1 MNTLEQIADLEKQY
15 LLQTYNRYPIAFSR
29 GKGVF
34 LFDLEGKRYLDF
46 VSGLGVNALGHAHP
60 RIVKAIREQAAML
73 VHISN
78 LYYHEYQGPLAEK
91 LCKLSGLNRAF
102 FSNSG
107 TEAIEGSIKLAR
119 LAGHRAGGAAKSRL
133 VALDGSYHGRT
144 FGALSLTGQD
154 KHRKGFEPLLEEV
167 TFVKQNDL
175 ASLRAAISDETC
187 AIVLEPVFGEGGI
200 YECSVEF
207 LQECRALAD
216 RHRAALIFDEIQCGL
231 GRTGTMFAFQS
242 FGVTPDIVAIA
253 KPIAAGLPLGAFIA
267 KEEFAS
273 AISPGQHGTTF
284 GGGPLA
290 CRVALEFLAI
300 VEEEKLLENVNKV
313 GAYLHQ
319 ELNALADRHHAALI
333 FDEIQC
339 GLGRTGTMFAFQS
352 FGVTPDIVAIAKP
365 IAAGLPLG
373 AFLAKEE
380 FASAISPGQHGT
392 TFGGGPLACRVA
404 LEFLAIVEEEK
415 LLENV
420 NKVGAYLQQELKALA
435 EKSAAAREVRGRGF
449 IQGIELEIPARPIVD
464 AGLAEGVLFNSTQD
478 TVVRFLPPFLLEE
491 KHVDKGIRVLKKL
504 LGKKRKKAA

>member
-1 MNTLEQIADLEKQY
+1 MNTLEQIAELERQY

-60 RIVKAIREQAAML
+60 RIVKAIREQAAKL
-73 VHISN
+73 VHIST

-175 ASLRAAISDETC
+175 ESLRSAISDETC

-231 GRTGTMFAFQS
+231 GRTGT
-242 FGVTPDIVAIA
+242 I
-253 KPIAAGLPLGAFIA
+253 
-267 KEEFAS
+267 
-273 AISPGQHGTTF
+273 
-284 GGGPLA
+284 
-290 CRVALEFLAI
+290 
-300 VEEEKLLENVNKV
+300 
-313 GAYLHQ
+313 
-319 ELNALADRHHAALI
+319 
-333 FDEIQC
+333 
-339 GLGRTGTMFAFQS
+339 FAFQS

-435 EKSAAAREVRGRGF
+435 EKSAAATEVRGRGF
-449 IQGIELEIPARPIVD
+449 IQGIQLEIPARPIVD